1 MDEIIRRR
9 RKGSKKLPTCQ
20 DSILAPLPLFQYL
33 CANIRLEYGV
43 MVALQVLVLSVEVRI
58 PVLQLL
64 ILESTSVSPRCSLV
78 SADLRQYRH
87 PKISPLS
94 NTDIS
99 QL

>member
-1 MDEIIRRR
+1 MDENIRRR

-58 PVLQLL
+58 PVLQL
-64 ILESTSVSPRCSLV
+64 SVAREHFGQPEV
-78 SADLRQYRH
+78 
-87 PKISPLS
+87 LS
-94 NTDIS
+94 FF
-99 QL
+99 